1 MITADNKDE
10 GYTASLPLWMHV
22 RAAIRGKQGAME
34 LVRND
39 DFYGV
44 TPPNYRK
51 TQDNFNEVS
60 EREKKY
66 FGRGRFSNFTG
77 RTHDAYV
84 GMIGS
89 VPVEYK
95 LPAKIDG
102 MADNVDGGKATLNDF
117 ALEIAS
123 ELLVTARYGAL
134 SNPAMQ
140 MGQTQ
145 SAAGDSLP
153 TMIGYNAEQI
163 IYHRV
168 DDGLLQE
175 VRLIESYWEEV
186 DDYEYE
192 LKPQLRRLYLDENGH
207 YTSEVWRDGEI
218 VTHTVD
224 GKVYASSQPVV
235 NSKKLTYIPFQFYG
249 SENNKPTYDRPVMF
263 DLAHQNLGH
272 FQLDCD
278 NRDNLHYHGQGM
290 TNIFTDSP
298 EDITENNPGG
308 IDVGAK
314 GKNIWA
320 QGDRVEILQLKATG
334 AIATEMERDEKRMI
348 MLGAQVVQDSSS
360 TQTLGA
366 KRIESNASTS
376 QLKRIALNTAA
387 GLTQNLRWCAEF
399 AGANPDEVM
408 VKVNT
413 KFVTDD
419 LTAQDVQAV
428 FAGVQGG
435 LLPDDLFLEAVRKAN
450 YTDKT
455 DEEIKELIDE
465 QAQGESEAVAELR
478 LMVEQLT
485 EQLNGSNE

>member
-60 EREKKY
+60 ERERKY

-89 VPVEYK
+89 VPVDYK
-95 LPAKIDG
+95 LPAKIKA
-102 MADNVDGGKATLNDF
+102 MADNVDGGNSTLNDF

-123 ELLVTARYGAL
+123 ELLVTARYGVL

-145 SAAGDSLP
+145 SMAGDALP

-168 DDGLLQE
+168 DNGLLQE
-175 VRLIESYWEEV
+175 VRLIESYWEKS
-186 DDYEYE
+186 DDYDYE
-192 LKPQLRRLYLDENGH
+192 LKPQLRRLYLDSNGD
-207 YTSEVWRDGEI
+207 YTSEVWREKEMFEQVQPI
-218 VTHTVD
+218 VS
-224 GKVYASSQPVV
+224 G
-235 NSKKLTYIPFQFYG
+235 SKLKYIPFQFYG

-298 EDITENNPGG
+298 DDITENNPGG

-320 QGDRVEILQLKATG
+320 QGDRVEILQLEATG

-366 KRIESNASTS
+366 KQIESNASTS
-376 QLKRIALNTAA
+376 QLKRIALNTSA
-387 GLTQNLRWCAEF
+387 GLAQNNRWNAEF

-435 LLPDDLFLEAVRKAN
+435 LLPDELFLEAARKAG

-478 LMVEQLT
+478 LIVEQLK
-485 EQLNGSNE
+485 EQLNGSDE

>member
-51 TQDNFNEVS
+51 TQDNYNEVS
-60 EREKKY
+60 ERERKY

-84 GMIGS
+84 GMVGS
-89 VPVEYK
+89 VPVESK
-95 LPAKIDG
+95 LPAKIEG
-102 MADNVDGGKATLNDF
+102 IEDNVDGENSTINDF

-123 ELLVTARYGAL
+123 ELLITARYGAL

-145 SAAGDSLP
+145 SIAGDALP
-153 TMIGYNAEQI
+153 SIIGYKAEQI

-168 DDGLLQE
+168 DNGQLVE
-175 VRLIESYWEEV
+175 VRLVESYWKQV
-186 DDYEYE
+186 NNYDWE
-192 LKPQLRRLYLDENGH
+192 LQPQLRRLYLDENGD
-207 YTSEVWRDGEI
+207 YTSEVWRDKELFDI
-218 VTHTVD
+218 E
-224 GKVYASSQPVV
+224 SPVV
-235 NSKKLTYIPFQFYG
+235 NGSALKYIPFQFYG

-290 TNIFTDSP
+290 TNIFTDNAD
-298 EDITENNPGG
+298 DISENNPGG

-314 GKNIWA
+314 GKNIWSKD
-320 QGDRVEILQLKATG
+320 DRVELLQLEATG

-366 KRIESNASTS
+366 KQIESNASTS
-376 QLKRIALNTAA
+376 QLKRISLNTSA
-387 GLTQNLRWCAEF
+387 GLTQNLKWCAEF
-399 AGANPDEVM
+399 AGANADEVII
-408 VKVNT
+408 KVNT
-413 KFVTDD
+413 KFITDD
-419 LTAQDVQAV
+419 LTAQDVQQV
-428 FAGVQGG
+428 FAAVQGG
-435 LLPDDLFLEAVRKAN
+435 DLPKESLIEAHQKAG

-455 DEEIKELIDE
+455 KEEIEELLE
-465 QAQGESEAVAELR
+465 EEANNGTSEEVAGLLLR
-478 LMVEQLT
+478 IEQL
-485 EQLNGSNE
+485 EAANSGGGDE

>member
-1 MITADNKDE
+1 MITSEVKDE
-10 GYTASLPLWMHV
+10 CYSEYLPLWAHV

-34 LVRND
+34 LIKAD
-39 DFYGV
+39 AFYGV
-44 TPPNYRK
+44 VKPNYRV
-51 TQDNFNEVS
+51 TGSNFNEVS
-60 EREKKY
+60 ERESKY

-77 RTHDAYV
+77 RTHDAYI

-89 VPVEYK
+89 VPVDHK
-95 LPAKIDG
+95 LPVKIEG
-102 MADNVDGGKATLNDF
+102 MAENVDGENSTLNDF

-123 ELLVTARYGAL
+123 ELLITARYGVL

-140 MGQTQ
+140 AGQTQ
-145 SAAGDSLP
+145 SMAGDNLP

-163 IYHRV
+163 IYNRV
-168 DDGLLQE
+168 DNGQLQE
-175 VRLIESYWEEV
+175 VRLMESYWDKADE
-186 DDYEYE
+186 YEWE
-192 LKPQLRRLYLDENGH
+192 LKPQLRRLVLIDGV
-207 YTSEVWRDGEI
+207 YTSEVWRDGSLFES
-218 VTHTVD
+218 V
-224 GKVYASSQPVV
+224 QPVV
-235 NSKKLTYIPFQFYG
+235 NGSVLNYIPFQFYG

-290 TNIFTDSP
+290 TNIFTDNSD
-298 EDITENNPGG
+298 DIGENNPGG

-314 GKNIWA
+314 GKNIWSA
-320 QGDRVEILQLKATG
+320 GDRVEILQLEATG
-334 AIATEMERDEKRMI
+334 AIASEMERDEKRCI

-360 TQTLGA
+360 NQTLGA

-376 QLKRIALNTAA
+376 QLKRISLNTSA
-387 GLTQNLRWCAEF
+387 GLKQNLMWCAEF

-435 LLPDDLFLEAVRKAN
+435 LLPDELFLEAVRKAG
-450 YTDKT
+450 YTDKD
-455 DEEIKELIDE
+455 DEEIKELVDE
-465 QAQGESEAVAELR
+465 QAQGQSEEMASLMLR
-478 LMVEQLT
+478 IEQL
-485 EQLNGSNE
+485 EAGNAE